1 MNERAFHLS
10 KNNCFSFLLSIAQFR
25 SKYVLVFDQV
35 IFSYSL
41 IRSILIKNCLENV
54 RKGLL
59 SHLYKISNIIVGVF
73 AKMLSF
79 SSFSTAARN

>member
-10 KNNCFSFLLSIAQFR
+10 KNNCFSFLLSIAQFL
-25 SKYVLVFDQV
+25 YVLVFDQV

-41 IRSILIKNCLENV
+41 IRSILIKNCWKMSEKDFFHIYI
-54 RKGLL
+54 R
-59 SHLYKISNIIVGVF
+59 SAILYWCIC
-73 AKMLSF
+73 KMLSF